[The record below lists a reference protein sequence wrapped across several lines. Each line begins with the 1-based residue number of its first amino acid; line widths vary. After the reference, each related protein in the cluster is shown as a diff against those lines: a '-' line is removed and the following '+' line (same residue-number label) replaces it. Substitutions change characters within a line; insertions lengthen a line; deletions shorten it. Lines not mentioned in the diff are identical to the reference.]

1 MISQTVLGVKAENTI
16 GILAQS
22 HGVGSIYL
30 LAIMIIMG
38 LFASNLFIVN
48 LVNCTLLCLPLNSP
62 HINGCI
68 IMVCI

>member
-1 MISQTVLGVKAENTI
+1 MSQTVLGVKTENTI

-22 HGVGSIYL
+22 HSVGAIYL

-48 LVNCTLLCLPLNSP
+48 LVELYITVLTS
-62 HINGCI
+62 G
-68 IMVCI
+68 

>member
-1 MISQTVLGVKAENTI
+1 MD
-16 GILAQS
+16 
-22 HGVGSIYL
+22 GVGAIYL

-48 LVNCTLLCLPLNSP
+48 LVNCTLLCLPLDSP

-68 IMVCI
+68 IMACI